1 MLAQRRSLPRRLK
14 AAEGGR
20 QGKPP
25 EDAPPVEE
33 KIAPDRRRT
42 EREEKQRRRRN
53 RTSQGL
59 MRKFRKLQG
68 PLGKVNFS
76 LI

>member
-1 MLAQRRSLPRRLK
+1 
-14 AAEGGR
+14 
-20 QGKPP
+20 
-25 EDAPPVEE
+25 VEE

-59 MRKFRKLQG
+59 VRKFRKLRG
-68 PLGKVNFS
+68 PLSKVKFHII
-76 LI
+76 LKP